1 MTNAYWIL
9 SFVAILSLIPWTMLA
24 MGQDAQRRRMTL
36 RRVAI
41 GFGMILAGPVVM
53 PMGYHVGSV
62 VGQAIAPSGAEF
74 LQTPGNLARLGIGI
88 GMALLIAYVNLI
100 AVLVALLAYYTL
112 YVVAF
117 FVAALWPLYWGLYA
131 APFRTLQTAGSVGI
145 GAYATLPLILVTQ
158 TAVLRI
164 LFSLPLEGLDI
175 VTSVIVTVGGL
186 LIAFLVLPKVL
197 FNRLA
202 PRSVAALSRS
212 IDQQTVGRIKQ
223 KRKQVSQ
230 GLQRQF
236 RNARPRVRSSIQ
248 DVRSRVAGRS
258 GTNAGYGSSAQR
270 PLPSGRRSRQPD
282 ERTPQLSG
290 RQPSGLPEPDGLV
303 LPETDEHL
311 ELPNRMPANPAAR
324 HRLRKRQRQRKQREI
339 ERVTD
344 SDRF

>member
-9 SFVAILSLIPWTMLA
+9 SFIAILSLIPWTMLA
-24 MGQDAQRRRMTL
+24 MGQNAQRRRTTL

-62 VGQAIAPSGAEF
+62 VGQAIAPSGTEF
-74 LQTPGNLARLGIGI
+74 LQTPGNLSRLGIGI
-88 GMALLIAYVNLI
+88 GMALVIAYINLI
-100 AVLVALLAYYTL
+100 AVIVALLAYYTL

-145 GAYATLPLILVTQ
+145 GAYATLPLILVVQ

-223 KRKQVSQ
+223 KRKQISQ

-236 RNARPRVRSSIQ
+236 RNARPGVQSRIQ

-258 GTNAGYGSSAQR
+258 RANGGFGSSAQR

-290 RQPSGLPEPDGLV
+290 RQPSGLPEPDALV
-303 LPETDEHL
+303 LPESDEHL
-311 ELPNRMPANPAAR
+311 ELPERMPANPAAR
-324 HRLRKRQRQRKQREI
+324 HRLRQRQRQRKQREI
-339 ERVTD
+339 DRVTD